1 MKIQGLPLGTNNIN
15 NIGGKNTQKVSAKN
29 IIKQADSVEISET
42 AVGRDMIN
50 ESSIVVET
58 EFQPRTE
65 LIESVSRRI
74 SGGEYDNQ
82 EMLGNIAER
91 VIEANVVS
99 NIVSERPGEVVRTEK
114 IEQVTE
120 NIANNLY
127 NNQEIIREIAN
138 RITTVVGLSDLFENT
153 GDL

>member
-29 IIKQADSVEISET
+29 IIKRADSVEISEPV
-42 AVGRDMIN
+42 VGRDMIN

-74 SGGEYDNQ
+74 SDGEYNNQ

-99 NIVSERPGEVVRTEK
+99 NIVSERPDEVVRTER

-127 NNQEIIREIAN
+127 DNQEIVRAIAN

>member
-29 IIKQADSVEISET
+29 IINRADSVEISEPV
-42 AVGRDMIN
+42 VGRDMIN
-50 ESSIVVET
+50 EASIVVET

-74 SGGEYDNQ
+74 SGGEYNNQ

-99 NIVSERPGEVVRTEK
+99 NIVSERPGEVVRAEK

>member
-1 MKIQGLPLGTNNIN
+1 MKIQGLPLGTDNIN

-29 IIKQADSVEISET
+29 IIKRADSVEISEP

-74 SGGEYDNQ
+74 SGSEYNNQ

-91 VIEANVVS
+91 VIEANVLS
-99 NIVSERPGEVVRTEK
+99 NIVSERPGEVVRTER

-127 NNQEIIREIAN
+127 DNRKIIREIAN

>member
-99 NIVSERPGEVVRTEK
+99 NIVSERPGEVVRTER

-127 NNQEIIREIAN
+127 DNQEIVRAIAN